1 MTLPRPGDY
10 VLHKTEESKRVA
22 VVQSVNAADRTAS
35 VRYRDDCTTQL
46 VSVLE
51 LDPHGTST
59 TEGSSQEQ
67 LDSFGV
73 RRGDFV
79 FIHREGTTN
88 GSELPRV
95 PKIGE
100 LEGWVRE
107 IPTIED
113 KPDGTAAI
121 SGWRG
126 ELHNIG
132 QTIAKARGTPESLGR
147 ELDGHARRMS
157 KQDGIAW
164 FGEVTDVSFATY
176 SFSGQSMNL
185 GANSCTRTAR
195 LKLRWVTRTS

>member
-1 MTLPRPGDY
+1 MILTLSRPGDY
-10 VLHKTEESKRVA
+10 VLHKTEDSKRVA
-22 VVQSVNAADRTAS
+22 VVQSVNSAERTAS
-35 VRYRDDCTTQL
+35 IRYRDDGATEL

-59 TEGSSQEQ
+59 TESSPQEQ

-79 FIHREGTTN
+79 FVHREGSTN
-88 GSELPRV
+88 GAELPRV

-113 KPDGTAAI
+113 KPDGTTVI

-147 ELDGHARRMS
+147 ELDGRVRRMG
-157 KQDGIAW
+157 KQEGITW
-164 FGEVTDVSFATY
+164 FGEVTDVSFLA
-176 SFSGQSMNL
+176 M
-185 GANSCTRTAR
+185 SCI
-195 LKLRWVTRTS
+195 